1 MLAAVIVAVIAFPL
15 IFIFAGAI
23 ADARARAGEAPFR
36 ALLGNARFEGLMSGD
51 GGVPHYLGASLLA
64 PDFTLPE
71 QTGGEWTLSQHR
83 GNVVVMNFWTVT
95 CRPCI
100 QEMPTIE
107 LLAEIVEPWGDV
119 DVVAVSTDRNWAEV
133 ADLWIPMEQMM
144 HLVLPTLRSATQSKS
159 ITKTRHSPRRGNGPA
174 ARTNTMDRRNSSTR
188 LVAKTGRNGLLP
200 DSCPEKHTKLRLRSP
215 VATT

>member
-1 MLAAVIVAVIAFPL
+1 MRNRTAIATVIVAALAFPL

-23 ADARARAGEAPFR
+23 ADSRARAGEAPFR
-36 ALLGNARFEGLMSGD
+36 AILGNARFEGLMSGE

-71 QTGGEWTLSQHR
+71 QTGGEWTLSKHR
-83 GNVVVMNFWTVT
+83 GKLIVMNFWTVT

-133 ADLWIPMEQMM
+133 ETIIPQNSRITSLLDADRA
-144 HLVLPTLRSATQSKS
+144 VV
-159 ITKTRHSPRRGNGPA
+159 NG
-174 ARTNTMDRRNSSTR
+174 
-188 LVAKTGRNGLLP
+188 KYG
-200 DSCPEKHTKLRLRSP
+200 TKLFPETWLIDKDGVIRLRFDGALDWSDP
-215 VATT
+215 VALDLIRAYR

>member
-1 MLAAVIVAVIAFPL
+1 MRNRTVIATVIVAAIAFPL

-36 ALLGNARFEGLMSGD
+36 AILGNARFEGLMSGE

-71 QTGGEWTLSQHR
+71 QTGGEWSLSRQR
-83 GNVVVMNFWTVT
+83 GKLIVMNFWTVT

-119 DVVAVSTDRNWAEV
+119 DVVAVSTDRSWAEV
-133 ADLWIPMEQMM
+133 ETIIPQSSRITSLLDADRA
-144 HLVLPTLRSATQSKS
+144 VV
-159 ITKTRHSPRRGNGPA
+159 NG
-174 ARTNTMDRRNSSTR
+174 
-188 LVAKTGRNGLLP
+188 KYG
-200 DSCPEKHTKLRLRSP
+200 TKLFPETWIIDKDGVIRLRFDGALDWSDP
-215 VATT
+215 VALDLIRAYR